1 MPEGYEI
8 GLFLHLVGVF
18 ALGGGVMVSF
28 AVFSMMRRA
37 QTVQE
42 VRIFGGLGRILS
54 QYYVLPILGAWMI
67 LTGLYLVG
75 ELSERFDVTD
85 GWILWSL
92 LAVIIAIVNGL
103 VNITPRMKAIGGDAG
118 PAPDGP
124 VTASITDKLNDPI
137 LFAAIHFNLLLII
150 GITWNMVM
158 KPGMFGSLLALVIFG
173 AIGAAAAYP
182 LFARQQARR

>member
-42 VRIFGGLGRILS
+42 VRVFGSLGRLLA
-54 QYYVLPILGAWMI
+54 QYYVLPALGLWMI
-67 LTGLYLVG
+67 LTGGYLVG
-75 ELSERFDVTD
+75 EFNLEFTD

-92 LAVIIAIVNGL
+92 IAVIVAIANGL
-103 VNITPRMKAIGGDAG
+103 VNITPRMREIGATAG

-124 VTASITDKLNDPI
+124 VTQGITDKLNDPI
-137 LFAAIHFNLLLII
+137 LFGAIHFNLLLTI

-158 KPGMFGSLLALVIFG
+158 SPGFFGSLLALIIFG
-173 AIGAAAAYP
+173 GIGAGSAYP
-182 LFARQQARR
+182 MYARQQAKR